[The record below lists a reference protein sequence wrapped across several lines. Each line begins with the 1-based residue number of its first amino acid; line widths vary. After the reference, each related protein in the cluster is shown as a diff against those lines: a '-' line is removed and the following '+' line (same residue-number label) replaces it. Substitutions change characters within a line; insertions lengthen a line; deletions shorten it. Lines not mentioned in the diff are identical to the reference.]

1 MPLNSGADSTPPA
14 GNPNYKA
21 QKGRHTPT
29 TGYSPVFIN
38 PKMRLKPLACLL
50 LLSQLAAAQDF
61 KWWNPESSE
70 FNVLEGQ
77 AFRGKVK
84 SFYDR
89 LPASSE
95 GVVRDAVW
103 GLSRH
108 SAGLM
113 IRFRTNS
120 PSIHVRYGVTS
131 KNHAMPHMPATGVSG
146 VDLYAVS
153 MHGEEL
159 WCAGRYSFKDTIRYD
174 FNNLATTDNYL
185 KKGREYRLYLPL
197 YNGVQWLEI
206 GVEEGSVL
214 EPLRVRDDKPIVVY
228 GTSIAQG
235 GCASRPGMAWTAILG
250 RKMDRPLINLA
261 FSGNGRLEDEVMK
274 SILEIDAKVFIL
286 DCLPNLAN
294 EADFPDENISKR
306 LKSAVKALRGKY
318 RQTPI
323 VLAEH
328 AGYTD
333 EAMNAVR
340 KNAYERVNKV
350 AQSTFQELKSEG
362 IQQIYLVPKAEFRQS
377 IETTVD
383 GTHQTDLG
391 MMLYAEGYEKALRTI
406 LNEPAGEESTTR
418 PVTQLRE
425 LPGYDWELRH
435 RQIMELNRASA
446 PKILTIG
453 NSITHFWG
461 GEPKAHVA
469 RGSRSWEKLFGKKQA
484 RNLGFGWDRIEN
496 VLWRVYHGELD
507 GFSAEKI
514 FMMIGTNNLHIN
526 TDEEIVA
533 GWRQLIGAIRA
544 RQPAAKIYLTGIYP
558 RRNQEERVKKLNI
571 ELAKLAGEFNTIYFD
586 PGKTLLGQD
595 GKITESYFSDGL
607 HPNESG
613 YERLASEYQ
622 PFVE

>member
-1 MPLNSGADSTPPA
+1 MKIK
-14 GNPNYKA
+14 Y
-21 QKGRHTPT
+21 
-29 TGYSPVFIN
+29 I
-38 PKMRLKPLACLL
+38 ACLL
-50 LLSQLAAAQDF
+50 LLSQLAAAQNF

-70 FNVLEGQ
+70 LNVLEGQ
-77 AFRGKVK
+77 GFRGKVK

-120 PSIHVRYGVTS
+120 PAIHVRYGVTS
-131 KNHAMPHMPATGVSG
+131 DRHGMPHMPPTGVSG
-146 VDLYAVS
+146 VDLYAISVD
-153 MHGEEL
+153 GEER
-159 WCAGRYSFKDTIRYD
+159 WCAGKYAFGDTIRYNYND
-174 FNNLATTDNYL
+174 LITTENYL

-197 YNGVQWLEI
+197 YNGVKWLEI
-206 GVEEGSVL
+206 GVEEGSTL
-214 EPLRVRDDKPIVVY
+214 EPLKVRDDKPIVVY

-274 SILEIDAKVFIL
+274 SVAELDAGVFIL
-286 DCLPNLAN
+286 DCLPNLVS
-294 EADFPDENISKR
+294 EKEYPDEEVSRR
-306 LKSAVKALRGKY
+306 LKSAVKQLRGKY
-318 RQTPI
+318 PQTPI

-328 AGYTD
+328 AGYTE
-333 EAMNAVR
+333 EAMNAIR
-340 KNAYERVNKV
+340 KSSYERLNKI
-350 AQSTFQELKSEG
+350 AESTFQQLKSEG
-362 IQQIYLVPKAEFRQS
+362 IQQIYLIPKAEFKQS

-383 GTHQTDLG
+383 GTHQSDLG
-391 MMLYAEGYEKALRTI
+391 MMLYAEGYEKALRSI
-406 LNEPAGEESTTR
+406 LNEPAGEPSTTR

-435 RQIMELNRASA
+435 RQIMDLNRSSS
-446 PKILTIG
+446 PKILMIG

-461 GEPKAHVA
+461 GEPKAYRVNGPA
-469 RGSRSWEKLFGKKQA
+469 SWEKVFGKKKV

-507 GFSAEKI
+507 GYSAEKI
-514 FMMIGTNNLHIN
+514 FMMIGTNNFQVN

-533 GWRQLIGAIRA
+533 GWRYLIKAIQT
-544 RQPAAKIYLTGIYP
+544 RQPSAKIYLTGIYP
-558 RRNQEERVKKLNI
+558 RRNQEERVKKINI
-571 ELAKLAGEFNTIYFD
+571 GLAKLAGEFNTFYID
-586 PGKTLLGQD
+586 PGRALLGDD
-595 GKITESYFSDGL
+595 GKIVEAYFSDGL

-613 YERLASEYQ
+613 YQRLATEYL
-622 PFVE
+622 PYVE

>member
-1 MPLNSGADSTPPA
+1 M
-14 GNPNYKA
+14 K
-21 QKGRHTPT
+21 
-29 TGYSPVFIN
+29 
-38 PKMRLKPLACLL
+38 LKYIACLL
-50 LLSQLAAAQDF
+50 LVSQFAFAQNI

-77 AFRGKVK
+77 AFRGEVK

-95 GVVRDAVW
+95 GAVRDAVW

-108 SAGLM
+108 STGLM

-120 PSIHVRYGVTS
+120 PAIQVRYGVTS
-131 KNHAMPHMPATGVSG
+131 ERHGMPHMAATGVSG

-153 MHGEEL
+153 VDGEER
-159 WCAGRYSFKDTIRYD
+159 WCAGRYSFKDTIQYNFSD
-174 FNNLATTDNYL
+174 LITTDNYL

-197 YNGVQWLEI
+197 YNGVKWLEI
-206 GVEEGSVL
+206 GVEEGSTL

-235 GCASRPGMAWTAILG
+235 ACASRPGMAWTAILG

-274 SILEIDAKVFIL
+274 SVARIDARVFIL
-286 DCLPNLAN
+286 DCLPNLVNAT
-294 EADFPDENISKR
+294 EYPDEEVSKR
-306 LKSAVKALRGKY
+306 LKSAVKLLRGKY
-318 RQTPI
+318 PQTPI

-328 AGYTD
+328 AGYTE

-340 KNAYERVNKV
+340 KSSYERLNKV
-350 AQSTFQELKSEG
+350 AQSTFQQLKSEG

-383 GTHQTDLG
+383 GTHQSDLG

-406 LNEPAGEESTTR
+406 LNEPAGEPGTTR

-461 GEPKAHVA
+461 GEPKAYRENGPV
-469 RGSRSWEKLFGKKQA
+469 SWEKVFGKKQV

-514 FMMIGTNNLHIN
+514 FMMIGTNNFQVN

-533 GWRQLIGAIRA
+533 GWRYLVRAIQM

-558 RRNQEERVKKLNI
+558 RRSQEERVKRLNI

-586 PGKTLLGQD
+586 PGKALLGED
-595 GKITESYFSDGL
+595 GKIVETYFSDGL

-613 YERLASEYQ
+613 YQRLATEYL
-622 PFVE
+622 PYVE

>member
-1 MPLNSGADSTPPA
+1 MEQAIRTRMGAE
-14 GNPNYKA
+14 GLM
-21 QKGRHTPT
+21 KGCHTSVK
-29 TGYSPVFIN
+29 GAA
-38 PKMRLKPLACLL
+38 LLGLL
-50 LLSQLAAAQDF
+50 LLSQLAAAQNL

-108 SAGLM
+108 TAGLM

-120 PSIHVRYGVTS
+120 PAIQVRYGVTS
-131 KNHAMPHMPATGVSG
+131 DRHGMPHMPATGVSG

-153 MHGEEL
+153 MDGEER
-159 WCAGRYSFKDTIRYD
+159 WCAGRYSFKDTIQYN
-174 FNNLATTDNYL
+174 FNDLITTDNYL

-197 YNGVQWLEI
+197 YNGVKWLEI
-206 GVEEGSVL
+206 GVEEGSTL
-214 EPLRVRDDKPIVVY
+214 EPLHVRDDKPIVVY

-274 SILEIDAKVFIL
+274 SIVEIDAKVFIL
-286 DCLPNLAN
+286 DCLPNLAS
-294 EADFPDENISKR
+294 EKDFPDEEISKR
-306 LKSAVKALRGKY
+306 LRSAVKQLRGKY
-318 RQTPI
+318 PHTPI
-323 VLAEH
+323 VVAEH
-328 AGYTD
+328 AGYTE

-340 KNAYERVNKV
+340 KSAYERVNKV
-350 AQSTFQELKSEG
+350 AQSTFQQLKSEG
-362 IQQIYLVPKAEFRQS
+362 IRDIFLVQKAEFRQS

-383 GTHQTDLG
+383 GTHQSDLG
-391 MMLYAEGYEKALRTI
+391 MMLYAEGYEKALRAI
-406 LNEPAGEESTTR
+406 LNEPAGEQSTTR

-425 LPGYDWELRH
+425 LPGYDWEQRH
-435 RQIMELNRASA
+435 RQIMELNRASS

-461 GEPKAHVA
+461 GEPKAYRVN
-469 RGSRSWEKLFGKKQA
+469 GPVSWEKVFGKKQV

-507 GFSAEKI
+507 GYKAGKI
-514 FMMIGTNNLHIN
+514 FLMIGTNNFQVN

-533 GWRQLIGAIRA
+533 GWRYLIRA
-544 RQPAAKIYLTGIYP
+544 IQSRQPAAKLYLTGIYP
-558 RRNQEERVKKLNI
+558 RRNQEERVKRLNI
-571 ELAKLAGEFNTIYFD
+571 ELAKLAGEFNTMYFD
-586 PGKTLLGQD
+586 PGQALLGKD
-595 GKITESYFSDGL
+595 GKIAETYFSDGL

-613 YERLASEYQ
+613 YQRLATEYL
-622 PFVE
+622 PHVE